1 VHRCLLHI
9 LSASLLVPVKMD
21 RCLFFVTDVGIV
33 CLDRLPFYWND
44 VTRSAHIHDYA
55 GSQTNWWQGQP
66 NRQHCRRFVR
76 PWQKHWFLSK
86 VAYTFDFVKSVYQAL
101 QRTLCTYVTNES
113 GEIPGFVY
121 DRQRRAWPQGLWQ
134 WWSTAWNG
142 STTEHRHCSSEK
154 MTTACYLLQ
163 QLALQRCCHH
173 LLLITNKVDVKLRWH
188 WINCN

>member
-1 VHRCLLHI
+1 MLE
-9 LSASLLVPVKMD
+9 LSVL
-21 RCLFFVTDVGIV
+21 IV
-33 CLDRLPFYWND
+33 CHFTEMTSLDQHIFMTMQEVERTGDKLD
-44 VTRSAHIHDYA
+44 KLVTS
-55 GSQTNWWQGQP
+55 QP

-173 LLLITNKVDVKLRWH
+173 LLLITNKVDVKLHWH